1 MKFNAVLDNVKVYE
15 AGKPIEL
22 VVREYG
28 VDTKDIIKLAS
39 NENPY
44 GTSPKVASKIK
55 DIAQNMFMYP
65 DDSMYELK
73 EALSAK
79 FQVQSS
85 NIIIG
90 AGSDQVLDFCVKAK
104 CTTGSNILMSKTTF
118 AMYEI
123 YGKQAGANIIKTA
136 DDEHNL
142 EQFSKLYKEHG
153 ADVIFLCLPNNPLG
167 ECLDKEDVYKFL
179 EEIDSD
185 TLVVVDGAYQEY
197 ATFKDEKKK
206 IEAHDLISKFPNAI
220 YLGTFSKAYA
230 LGGMRTGYGI
240 AKKDVIQSLLKLRP
254 PFNITNLSLAAA
266 IEALKDESFVTDCI
280 AKNFE
285 EMTRYEQYATSKG
298 FSYIPSYTNFITIK
312 LEDKFISAQVAQGLL
327 ERGVIVRDL
336 TGYGVNAIRIT
347 IGSNEQNTRVFKVLD
362 DVLFTLEKS
371 ENL

>member
-1 MKFNAVLDNVKVYE
+1 MEFNKVLDNCKIYE

-28 VDTKDIIKLAS
+28 VEQADIIKLAS

-44 GTSPKVASKIK
+44 GTSPLVTKKIQNV
-55 DIAQNMFMYP
+55 AQNMFMYP

-73 EALSAK
+73 EALASK
-79 FQVQSS
+79 FAVQSE

-90 AGSDQVLDFCVKAK
+90 AGSDQVIDFIIKAK
-104 CTTGSNILMSKTTF
+104 CDENAKMLMSKTTF

-123 YGKQAGANIIKTA
+123 YGRQTGATILKTP

-142 EQFSKLYKEHG
+142 EQFEAMYKEHG

-179 EEIDSD
+179 AKVDKN
-185 TLVVVDGAYQEY
+185 TLVVIDGAYQEY
-197 ATFKDEKKK
+197 ATFKDAKKE
-206 IEAHDLISKFPNAI
+206 INPSDLIEKFPNAV

-240 AKKDVIQSLLKLRP
+240 AQTSIIKTMYKLRP
-254 PFNITNLSLAAA
+254 PFNISTLSLAAA
-266 IEALKDESFVTDCI
+266 IEALKDEKFVSDSI

-285 EMTRYEQYATSKG
+285 EMKRYEEYVVNKG
-298 FSYIPSYTNFITIK
+298 FSFIESYTNFITIK
-312 LEDKFISAQVAQGLL
+312 FDNKYISADVAQALL
-327 ERGVIVRDL
+327 EKGVIVRDL

-347 IGSNEQNTRVFKVLD
+347 IGTNAQNTKVFEVLD
-362 DVLFTLEKS
+362 QVLQDLDKT